1 MTKIKWFILLAI
13 SALTLAACSGNAPAE
28 TTDSSETAATSA
40 TNPLTENYNIL
51 SIDEIVDGEL
61 TVTNFANDGSATLPI
76 HTNVPVAC
84 TVVFGTTP
92 EFGQLSLDQDMA
104 GGTHSD
110 HNPLLS
116 NLAPETE
123 YFFRVQGID
132 DDGNLY
138 LSEVMNFTTPPQDNS
153 LTDNL
158 ASPDRGATIVGYSS
172 AFGDAAPDA
181 QWGVLSAFDDNP
193 NSEWSSA
200 GDGDEAWVEVAL
212 AERAQIEQITFQT
225 RSMSNG
231 TAIALAFTVTT
242 DSGETF
248 GPFELPDA
256 ENSFEFDTTFEAE
269 TLRFD
274 LVETTGGNTGAIDIA
289 VYGAFLDQ

>member
-1 MTKIKWFILLAI
+1 MSKIKWFTLLITSVIA
-13 SALTLAACSGNAPAE
+13 LAACSGGTASD
-28 TTDSSETAATSA
+28 TTEADS
-40 TNPLTENYNIL
+40 LTENYNIL
-51 SIDEIVDGEL
+51 SIDEIIDEEL
-61 TVTNFANDGSATLPI
+61 VVTNFANDGTASLPI
-76 HTNVPVAC
+76 HTSVPVAC

-116 NLAPETE
+116 KLEPETE

-138 LSEVMNFTTPPQDNS
+138 LSDVMNFTTPPLDTS

-181 QWGVLSAFDDNP
+181 QWGVLSAFDDSP
-193 NSEWSSA
+193 NTEWSTA
-200 GDGDEAWVEVAL
+200 GDGDDAWVEVAL
-212 AERAQIEQITFQT
+212 AERARIERITFQT

-248 GPFELPDA
+248 GPFDLPDA
-256 ENSFEFDTTFEAE
+256 ENSFEFDTAFEAE

-289 VYGAFLDQ
+289 VYGTFLDE